1 MEHFRVFFLLIVIY
15 TKLKRLVFVLQVL
28 QSQV

>member
-1 MEHFRVFFLLIVIY
+1 MEHFRGFFLLIVIY